1 MGTTGLFKRSPVG
14 LAGIVLAVLLSCALV
29 GGTPWAFAEETEET
43 SVTSLLQGGAL
54 SLREMVGA
62 AEGESIYGSEKMVAD
77 DSVCQWIAFDFSRLG
92 LEKDAAVYLDKL
104 EEYVTESYQDSDVLL
119 DKNKSTEWNR
129 ASIVIHA
136 LGGDPTAFGTGPE
149 GNEIDLVR
157 DGSYD
162 WTRTNSLGIQGAN
175 GWAFALTVLDTCEVE
190 IPDDALYSKD
200 DMISGLLAMQS
211 PDGGFGLD
219 YGSSSA
225 DITSMS
231 VVALAPHQ
239 NDPAVKAALDRAV
252 DYLSEMQGS
261 DGRYISS
268 EGIASSESS
277 SQVVMALCALQLNPK
292 TDERFIKD
300 GSSVFDGLV
309 SYRNEDGSFRHS
321 DDEGSGSD
329 SMATEQAVRALI
341 AMSELEHDGDGNV
354 YTLDVE
360 LNLDMGSAA
369 TDEAAQGGAGSDSAL
384 PWIIGICV
392 VVIIAVVAVV
402 AVRNK
407 RRKALENERIGK

>member
-1 MGTTGLFKRSPVG
+1 MGIVRLFKESPVR
-14 LAGIVLAVLLSCALV
+14 LAEIALAVLLGCALA
-29 GGTPWAFAEETEET
+29 GGTPRAFAEETEET

-54 SLREMVGA
+54 SLREMVDVT
-62 AEGESIYGSEKMVAD
+62 EGESIYESEKMVAD
-77 DSVCQWIAFDFSRLG
+77 DSICQWIAFDFSRLG
-92 LEKDAAVYLDKL
+92 LEADGTVYLDKL
-104 EEYVTESYQDSDVLL
+104 KEYVTESYQDSDVLL
-119 DKNKSTEWNR
+119 DKNNSTEWNR

-136 LGGDPTAFGTGPE
+136 LGGNPTAFGTGPE

-175 GWAFALTVLDTCEVE
+175 GWVFALTVLDTCEVE
-190 IPDDALYSKD
+190 IPDDALYSKN

-219 YGSSSA
+219 YGSSST

-239 NDPAVKAALDRAV
+239 EDPAVKAALDRAV

-268 EGIASSESS
+268 EGVASSESS
-277 SQVVMALCALQLNPK
+277 SQVIMALCALQMNPK
-292 TDERFIKD
+292 TDERFIKE

-360 LNLDMGSAA
+360 LNLDMSGA
-369 TDEAAQGGAGSDSAL
+369 TDEAAQDGAGSNSVL

-392 VVIIAVVAVV
+392 VVIIVIVAAV